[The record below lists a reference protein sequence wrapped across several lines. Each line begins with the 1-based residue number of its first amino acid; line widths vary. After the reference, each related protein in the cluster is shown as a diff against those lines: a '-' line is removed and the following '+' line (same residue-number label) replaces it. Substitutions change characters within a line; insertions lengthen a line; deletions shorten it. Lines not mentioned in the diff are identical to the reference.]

1 MNPFPVTRNKCSRR
15 LRRKLWSQRT
25 ARPTYSE
32 SLVRYVYIVRGLYSL
47 HPLGRSAAKNASF
60 QKGDKAM
67 MLTAQILNENIEAA
81 LERAL
86 KGTTTVGLKTKHFVV
101 LAADRRATSGYYVA
115 HKRTRKIIQ
124 VTDYMVV
131 TTAGLVADAQ
141 VLAEW
146 LSNYARYHYYVTKHR
161 LSVRAAAEYLA
172 AILRGSRSSPYI
184 VQLLLGGYD
193 NAPRLF
199 NIDWFG
205 SVTEE
210 KFVATG
216 SGSPTAIGV
225 LEDQYSED
233 LNEDQALD
241 LAVRAVYSSIRRDSF
256 TGNGVDA
263 ALISDKGVKWYHFD
277 LEELVS
283 KYRATL

>member
-1 MNPFPVTRNKCSRR
+1 MRQLDTE
-15 LRRKLWSQRT
+15 Q
-25 ARPTYSE
+25 
-32 SLVRYVYIVRGLYSL
+32 
-47 HPLGRSAAKNASF
+47 
-60 QKGDKAM
+60 
-67 MLTAQILNENIEAA
+67 IEAVA
-81 LERAL
+81 RKAL
-86 KGTTTVGLKTKHFVV
+86 KGTTTVGLRTKDFVV

-124 VTDYMVV
+124 VADYMAV

-146 LSNYARYHYYVTKHR
+146 LSNHLRYHYYTTKRR
-161 LSVRAAAEYLA
+161 LTVSAAAEYLA
-172 AILRGSRSSPYI
+172 AILHGSRFFPYI

-193 NAPRLF
+193 TAPRLF

-225 LEDQYSED
+225 LEDQYRED
-233 LNEDQALD
+233 MEREEAVR

-263 ALISDKGVKWYHFD
+263 VLIDREGVKWYHF
-277 LEELVS
+277 ELDQLAS
-283 KYRATL
+283 LARQGI